1 MKKTCCF
8 SPKYSAPK
16 FKWPRARLGLFLVLI
31 CGWGLPVFAAKMP
44 PKKDPSKT
52 SCESELTSK
61 TMTIDERL
69 LKIKDD
75 LGLYQMLFTGAT
87 QTSILKELESE
98 TTRLESLLADGA
110 PLTSEDV
117 KSLEDIEALL
127 DQIPQLDPRAGQ
139 KSPNRG
145 LHPEK
150 ARELMRFDP
159 DFWGWDF

>member
-1 MKKTCCF
+1 
-8 SPKYSAPK
+8 
-16 FKWPRARLGLFLVLI
+16 
-31 CGWGLPVFAAKMP
+31 
-44 PKKDPSKT
+44 
-52 SCESELTSK
+52 
-61 TMTIDERL
+61 MTIDERL